1 MDDETSRLSWNPSAE
16 QLIAWG
22 VASRYQVNWSGDVGT
37 AGQVLTSQ
45 GGSSVWTWEDV
56 GDLSGG
62 IPQGV
67 IVLWSGSSASIP
79 TGWTLCDGNNSTPN
93 LVSKFVVGAK
103 SATGDTTYPGVS
115 VGAQGG
121 YSSVYIPEHTH
132 TYSGSISSSGGH
144 NHTYTKW
151 SNTAS
156 KGGDATN
163 RSAPISST
171 SANTGGTGNHTH
183 SYSGTTAN
191 NTGGA
196 AITNAQRT
204 NRNLPPYYALC
215 YIMKT

>member
-1 MDDETSRLSWNPSAE
+1 MDDETSRLQWNPNDE
-16 QLIAWG
+16 QLVVWN
-22 VASRYQVNWSGDVGT
+22 VASRYHADWSGNAGT

-45 GGSSVWTWEDV
+45 GSNQWSWSNV
-56 GDLSGG
+56 GDLAGG
-62 IPQGV
+62 IPAGV
-67 IVLWSGSSASIP
+67 IVLWSGSAASIP

-103 SATGDTTYPGVS
+103 SATGDTTFPGVS

-121 YSSVYIPEHTH
+121 YTDVFIPEHTH
-132 TYSGSISSSGGH
+132 AYSGSISSSGGH
-144 NHTYTKW
+144 NHTYKRTT
-151 SNTAS
+151 NFAS
-156 KGGDATN
+156 GGGDASNRRAPYQETN
-163 RSAPISST
+163 T
-171 SANTGGTGNHTH
+171 NTTGTGNHTH
-183 SYSGTTAN
+183 SYSGTTNN